1 MQRSAPIPI
10 RSALIRIVTVFI
22 RGYELKKESKMA
34 LKKVDF
40 GHFLA
45 AKKVDLKSSK
55 YVFERKL
62 NEIRVSERL
71 CESTTKASCGQHL
84 PMGKFL
90 GNVKFK

>member
-1 MQRSAPIPI
+1 M
-10 RSALIRIVTVFI
+10 FI
-22 RGYELKKESKMA
+22 QGYELKKESKIA

-40 GHFLA
+40 CPFFA

-62 NEIRVSERL
+62 NEISERL

-90 GNVKFK
+90 GNIKFK